1 MARIRMTLSQVGASR
16 DVDREKIA
24 ATTEADIRRHMLEDG
39 EHPNAPFSAPVSV
52 PPLAALRARVGLSQ
66 AKFARA
72 LRIPAATLRN
82 WEQGRTQPDPVALS
96 FFALVNDDPD
106 RAFKVLAK

>member
-1 MARIRMTLSQVGASR
+1 MARIRMTMAEGAASN
-16 DVDREKIA
+16 DVDRAKIA
-24 ATTEADIRRHMLEDG
+24 ATTAAEIRRQTIEDG
-39 EHPNAPFSAPVSV
+39 ENPDAPPMATILV

-66 AKFARA
+66 AKFAKA

-96 FFALVNDDPD
+96 FFALVQDDPE
-106 RAFKVLAK
+106 RAFRVLGR